1 MIERASSRAAVS
13 SRAIVAT
20 TAISNLALV
29 RNVIQELRYSHDS
42 AAHGGGECKCVRL
55 SAENYSCCFALG
67 YAGARAMG
75 KFFLIIIAISV
86 AVLLAMSAY
95 VISL

>member
-1 MIERASSRAAVS
+1 MAALGER
-13 SRAIVAT
+13 
-20 TAISNLALV
+20 
-29 RNVIQELRYSHDS
+29 E
-42 AAHGGGECKCVRL
+42 CVRL
-55 SAENYSCCFALG
+55 SAENYSCCLALG
-67 YAGARAMG
+67 SAGARAMG

>member
-1 MIERASSRAAVS
+1 VS
-13 SRAIVAT
+13 S
-20 TAISNLALV
+20 
-29 RNVIQELRYSHDS
+29 
-42 AAHGGGECKCVRL
+42 
-55 SAENYSCCFALG
+55 ENYSCCFALG
-67 YAGARAMG
+67 PKRGRAMG

>member
-1 MIERASSRAAVS
+1 LQTQERSP
-13 SRAIVAT
+13 
-20 TAISNLALV
+20 
-29 RNVIQELRYSHDS
+29 
-42 AAHGGGECKCVRL
+42 
-55 SAENYSCCFALG
+55 
-67 YAGARAMG
+67 AGAELFRLLGVGICGGRAMG

>member
-1 MIERASSRAAVS
+1 MAG
-13 SRAIVAT
+13 
-20 TAISNLALV
+20 L
-29 RNVIQELRYSHDS
+29 LRTQVHSPAGREHS
-42 AAHGGGECKCVRL
+42 G
-55 SAENYSCCFALG
+55 CFALG
-67 YAGARAMG
+67 SAGDRAMG

>member
-1 MIERASSRAAVS
+1 MAGLCAMQGR
-13 SRAIVAT
+13 
-20 TAISNLALV
+20 V
-29 RNVIQELRYSHDS
+29 RF
-42 AAHGGGECKCVRL
+42 A
-55 SAENYSCCFALG
+55 AENFFCCTALWC
-67 YAGARAMG
+67 AGGRAMG

>member
-1 MIERASSRAAVS
+1 MAGLLQTRS
-13 SRAIVAT
+13 
-20 TAISNLALV
+20 
-29 RNVIQELRYSHDS
+29 
-42 AAHGGGECKCVRL
+42 VRL
-55 SAENYSCCFALG
+55 PAENYSGCFALG
-67 YAGARAMG
+67 SAGDRAMG

>member
-1 MIERASSRAAVS
+1 MAGP
-13 SRAIVAT
+13 
-20 TAISNLALV
+20 LA
-29 RNVIQELRYSHDS
+29 D
-42 AAHGGGECKCVRL
+42 
-55 SAENYSCCFALG
+55 
-67 YAGARAMG
+67 AGAFASRQRTIPAALRWGPKRGKAMG

>member
-1 MIERASSRAAVS
+1 MYAAVS
-13 SRAIVAT
+13 PENHSRG
-20 TAISNLALV
+20 LALG
-29 RNVIQELRYSHDS
+29 S
-42 AAHGGGECKCVRL
+42 AGDT
-55 SAENYSCCFALG
+55 
-67 YAGARAMG
+67 AMG